1 MRNIHSLIKTRD
13 PILCIYKK
21 TTTKQ
26 TNKQTKNETGQWE
39 YHSKYLNIIKK
50 YIDWLLVV
58 SGWWIDG

>member
-26 TNKQTKNETGQWE
+26 TNKQKTKLVSENTIV
-39 YHSKYLNIIKK
+39 NI
-50 YIDWLLVV
+50 
-58 SGWWIDG
+58 